1 MAFTNDVSTT
11 SYKVIK
17 YSVLFGAV
25 VGFLILICFSILV
38 HDTYWI
44 QKNPKIFFTETFMMG
59 LLTSIPILYISYVRG
74 ATKKQTIEGVAL
86 FFLKVLLLH
95 IGFQLSG
102 VYSVIFPE
110 SAGA

>member
-1 MAFTNDVSTT
+1 MNFTQDVSETA
-11 SYKVIK
+11 YKVIK
-17 YSVLFGAV
+17 YGVIFGVV

-44 QKNPKIFFTETFMMG
+44 QKNPKIFFTETFIMA
-59 LLTSIPILYISYVRG
+59 LLTSIPILYLSYIRG
-74 ATKKQTIEGVAL
+74 ATKKQIMEGSIA
-86 FFLKVLLLH
+86 FFLKIALLH

-110 SAGA
+110 SAGH

>member
-1 MAFTNDVSTT
+1 MAFTDDVSKT

-17 YSVLFGAV
+17 YGVLFGLV
-25 VGFLILICFSILV
+25 VGFLILICFSVLV

-44 QKNPKIFFTETFMMG
+44 QKNPKIFFTETFMMA

-74 ATKKQTIEGVAL
+74 ATKKETMQGVGL
-86 FFLKVLLLH
+86 FFLKIVLLH